1 MPRPA
6 RRPTVRRRL
15 VLVACA
21 VICGLFSGCTPT
33 YNWLVGAGGPSG
45 EDENDG
51 ISADSSGRV
60 IVAGKFRG
68 TAAWGS
74 ITRTSSGADDMF
86 VARYSPQGAIQSV
99 ASFGAGADDAIFD
112 STTDR
117 SDATYLSGWFGG
129 TVDFGSCPSCDPT
142 SAGGHDMA
150 VVKQD
155 AGGQTLWVRR
165 FGSASEDGGNEIET
179 DDAGNVYVLALSIG
193 AFSDGRTTFPNEGLH
208 DSYVMKLR
216 PDGTHVWTQKI
227 AGSGRQRVRGIEL
240 TAGGAVLVTGEAF
253 GETKIGS
260 DTYSIPGS
268 QYDVFTARLDAGTGQ
283 VLRSARYGTSGVLDF
298 GRGIAGDLAGDSRLS
313 GTFTGSIDFG
323 SGARVTGRTGTTGVF
338 VTRIGADGSARW
350 ATGVTSTASIQGGE
364 NVTDAAG
371 NVYVTGDFSG
381 DTTWNT
387 TSGSPI
393 RLSSTPQR
401 AFVAKYDPAGKLLWV
416 SAPSVTDVRTVADEL
431 FVAPAGRLV
440 VNGQVYGS
448 VQYPTTAR
456 YSAASAPKDMFILS
470 LNRG

>member
-1 MPRPA
+1 MMGLG
-6 RRPTVRRRL
+6 RRPSARSAFL
-15 VLVACA
+15 AGACCIACA
-21 VICGLFSGCTPT
+21 LLTGCAPT

-60 IVAGKFRG
+60 IVAGKFRS

-74 ITRTSSGADDMF
+74 ISRTSAGADDMF
-86 VARYSPQGAIQSV
+86 VARYSPQGAVLSV
-99 ASFGAGADDAIFD
+99 TRFGAGADDAIFD

-117 SDATYLSGWFGG
+117 SDSTYLSGWFGG
-129 TVDFGSCPSCDPT
+129 TVDFGTCATCDPT

-155 AGGQTLWVRR
+155 VNGQTLWVRR
-165 FGSASEDGGNEIET
+165 FGSATEDGGNEVET
-179 DDAGNVYVLALSIG
+179 DDAGNVYVLALSVG
-193 AFSDGRTTFPNEGLH
+193 AFNDGARVWPNEGLH

-216 PDGTHVWTQKI
+216 PDGSLVWTQKI
-227 AGSGRQRVRGIEL
+227 AGSGRQRARGIEV
-240 TAGGAVLVTGEAF
+240 TGGGAVLVTGEAF

-260 DTYSIPGS
+260 ATYAIPGRE
-268 QYDVFTARLDAGTGQ
+268 YDVFTARLDGATGQ
-283 VLRSARYGTSGVLDF
+283 VLRSARYGTTGVLDF
-298 GRGIAGDLAGDSRLS
+298 GRGIAGDSTGASRVS
-313 GTFTGSIDFG
+313 GSFTSAIDI
-323 SGARVTGRTGTTGVF
+323 GARRVTGTAGQTGVF
-338 VTRIGADGSARW
+338 VARVEADGSTRW
-350 ATGVTSTASIQGGE
+350 ANGIVSNTSIQGGE

-381 DTTWNT
+381 NTTWNT
-387 TSGSPI
+387 TSGNPI

-431 FVAPAGRLV
+431 FVAPSGRLV

-456 YSAASAPKDMFILS
+456 YSAVSAAKDMFILS